1 VTACCPA
8 IVRRKCLSQ
17 TAFYLFETPIPGP
30 IESKIKLRHLQQA
43 NHLGRVGAIGW
54 VDGFEPT
61 DVDSSEAASEFVDLQ
76 RGS

>member
-1 VTACCPA
+1 M
-8 IVRRKCLSQ
+8 LSSDRQ
-17 TAFYLFETPIPGP
+17 EEVSESDGLYLFETPIPGP

-43 NHLGRVGAIGW
+43 NHLRRVGAIGW

-76 RGS
+76 RWS